1 MKKIALFIFA
11 AAVAAL
17 ALLPTSAANGSK
29 SFILGDADG
38 NGKVD
43 VNDASLVQSVIAEF
57 TVDADGSIAKR
68 ADFDGNGLSVEDATL
83 IQRYLA
89 EYEIEYNIG
98 ETVPEQPSE
107 NTTETPPISFDEYEL
122 PIIH

>member
-17 ALLPTSAANGSK
+17 AILPSSAANDSK
-29 SFILGDADG
+29 RFILGDADG

-57 TVDADGSIAKR
+57 TVDSDGSIAKR

-89 EYEIEYNIG
+89 EFEIEYNIG

-107 NTTETPPISFDEYEL
+107 NTTETQPISFDEYEL